1 MAERK
6 KRGLGRG
13 LGALIPDANSTDRP
27 VDVFFSGS
35 NAEEG
40 KGEAEKE
47 KTSRAA
53 RNDPAASMQ
62 SSRRRKTKAAAS
74 NTSADAPEDKNATGK
89 ASGSAS
95 TTKKS
100 TTRST
105 ASGTKTGKTT
115 GSRGTAGKTTGSRGT
130 AATSGA
136 RKSSAAT
143 ASTKKSSPAKSS
155 ASRTTADAKSKDT
168 KTAGSKTT
176 AARATETTPAASQ
189 SSGTKSAKSGRST
202 TTAAQS
208 GAGAES
214 TPARKSPSSAS
225 TTDSSTG
232 PATAAETETSSVKT
246 SAPAEE
252 ATSSATNVSESKLE
266 TASVADAA
274 AASSEAGS
282 AEVNAERGV
291 VEDQAVGGSAA
302 STVTDGGN
310 RTEKTDSSPSDAR
323 DQSEDV
329 RETHPGVYTSSAYGD
344 QAETEVPG
352 KAAQADDTTDVVSPS
367 PEASSRGDHDHQTS
381 GLSDKASATD
391 EETGQAQASATSSE
405 DTGDEGSAA
414 STAEKESDEESIDE
428 VESIPDTEFGEIP
441 VDLID
446 TNPRQPRTVF
456 DEDLL
461 AELVHS
467 IREIGVLQP
476 VVVRKKPS
484 DRSRFELIMGERRL
498 RAAKDAGLSTIP
510 AIIRYVDDT
519 DLLRDALLE
528 NLHRAELNPLE
539 EAAAY
544 GQLLEDFGCTQEELS
559 ERIGRSRPQISNTLR
574 LLRLP
579 PLVQRRVAAG
589 VISAGHAR
597 AILGLRDP
605 EHMEVLAQRIVAEG
619 LSVRA
624 SEEAVVLLNR
634 GDSVNVSRATT
645 KVSPEFLA
653 VAERLGD
660 RLDTKV
666 NISVGKRKGKLSVEF
681 ANQEDLDRILGLL
694 GIDDQDGI

>member
-105 ASGTKTGKTT
+105 ANGTKTGK
-115 GSRGTAGKTTGSRGT
+115 ATGSRGT

-352 KAAQADDTTDVVSPS
+352 KAAQADDTTDVVSPA

-391 EETGQAQASATSSE
+391 GETGQAQASAKSSE

-441 VDLID
+441 VGLID

>member
-1 MAERK
+1 
-6 KRGLGRG
+6 
-13 LGALIPDANSTDRP
+13 
-27 VDVFFSGS
+27 V
-35 NAEEG
+35 
-40 KGEAEKE
+40 
-47 KTSRAA
+47 
-53 RNDPAASMQ
+53 
-62 SSRRRKTKAAAS
+62 
-74 NTSADAPEDKNATGK
+74 SA
-89 ASGSAS
+89 
-95 TTKKS
+95 
-100 TTRST
+100 
-105 ASGTKTGKTT
+105 
-115 GSRGTAGKTTGSRGT
+115 
-130 AATSGA
+130 
-136 RKSSAAT
+136 
-143 ASTKKSSPAKSS
+143 
-155 ASRTTADAKSKDT
+155 
-168 KTAGSKTT
+168 
-176 AARATETTPAASQ
+176 
-189 SSGTKSAKSGRST
+189 
-202 TTAAQS
+202 
-208 GAGAES
+208 
-214 TPARKSPSSAS
+214 
-225 TTDSSTG
+225 TDSSTG

-274 AASSEAGS
+274 ATSSEAGS

-352 KAAQADDTTDVVSPS
+352 KAAQADDTTDVVSPA

>member
-105 ASGTKTGKTT
+105 ANGTKT
-115 GSRGTAGKTTGSRGT
+115 GKTTGSRGT

-414 STAEKESDEESIDE
+414 LTAEKESDEESIDE

>member
-13 LGALIPDANSTDRP
+13 LGALIPDANSNDRP
-27 VDVFFSGS
+27 VDVFFSGGNS
-35 NAEEG
+35 EDG
-40 KGEAEKE
+40 KRESET
-47 KTSRAA
+47 KTSRTA
-53 RNDPAASMQ
+53 RTDPAASMQ
-62 SSRRRKTKAAAS
+62 SSRRRKPKASGTTRSPSTTSGADTETEAAAS
-74 NTSADAPEDKNATGK
+74 KTASSK
-89 ASGSAS
+89 AGSA
-95 TTKKS
+95 K
-100 TTRST
+100 
-105 ASGTKTGKTT
+105 
-115 GSRGTAGKTTGSRGT
+115 AG
-130 AATSGA
+130 
-136 RKSSAAT
+136 
-143 ASTKKSSPAKSS
+143 
-155 ASRTTADAKSKDT
+155 
-168 KTAGSKTT
+168 
-176 AARATETTPAASQ
+176 
-189 SSGTKSAKSGRST
+189 SAKSGTAKAASSTSSKNSGSKPAGSKSTATKST
-202 TTAAQS
+202 TSKSTGTKTTASKTTGTKA
-208 GAGAES
+208 S
-214 TPARKSPSSAS
+214 TSKSSAPKTS
-225 TTDSSTG
+225 APKAAGNGSSR
-232 PATAAETETSSVKT
+232 T
-246 SAPAEE
+246 SAPAESTASKSKSGSSVQSRSGSSSDSPVE
-252 ATSSATNVSESKLE
+252 SADKAPAAPKKHARKTSSPDAVSDAATGSGDVE
-266 TASVADAA
+266 TA
-274 AASSEAGS
+274 AASSSSDSTSVQVADNEAVDVSSDLVNDSQVPEATSATASASS
-282 AEVNAERGV
+282 AE
-291 VEDQAVGGSAA
+291 D
-302 STVTDGGN
+302 
-310 RTEKTDSSPSDAR
+310 
-323 DQSEDV
+323 DV
-329 RETHPGVYTSSAYGD
+329 RETHPGVYTSSGRSH
-344 QAETEVPG
+344 
-352 KAAQADDTTDVVSPS
+352 ADN
-367 PEASSRGDHDHQTS
+367 EADEEGQS
-381 GLSDKASATD
+381 GLSGVDDHVATTNVVESEAVDALDETRPVAASESEPST
-391 EETGQAQASATSSE
+391 ASESDNGTSSSASIGQPGDSGTVE
-405 DTGDEGSAA
+405 TADEG
-414 STAEKESDEESIDE
+414 ELDDFEG
-428 VESIPDTEFGEIP
+428 VESIPDTEFGEID

-446 TNPRQPRTVF
+446 ANPRQPRTVF

-476 VVVRKKPS
+476 VVVRQKPS

-498 RAAKDAGLSTIP
+498 RATKDAGLSTIP
-510 AIIRYVDDT
+510 AIIRYVEDT

-634 GDSVNVSRATT
+634 GDSINVSRATT

-694 GIDDQDGI
+694 GIPNEDAL

>member
-74 NTSADAPEDKNATGK
+74 NTTADAPEDKNATGK

-105 ASGTKTGKTT
+105 ANGTKT
-115 GSRGTAGKTTGSRGT
+115 GKTTGSRGT

-405 DTGDEGSAA
+405 DTGEEGSAA

>member
-105 ASGTKTGKTT
+105 ANGTKT
-115 GSRGTAGKTTGSRGT
+115 GKTTGSRGT

-310 RTEKTDSSPSDAR
+310 RTEKTDSSPSHAR

-391 EETGQAQASATSSE
+391 EETGQAQGSAKSSE

-694 GIDDQDGI
+694 GIDDQAEI

>member
-74 NTSADAPEDKNATGK
+74 NTTADAPEDKNATGK

-105 ASGTKTGKTT
+105 ANGTKT
-115 GSRGTAGKTTGSRGT
+115 GKTTGSRGT

-225 TTDSSTG
+225 KTDSSTG

-266 TASVADAA
+266 TASVAVADAA

-391 EETGQAQASATSSE
+391 EETGQAQASAKSSE

-694 GIDDQDGI
+694 GIDDQAEI

>member
-105 ASGTKTGKTT
+105 ANGTKT
-115 GSRGTAGKTTGSRGT
+115 GKTTGSRGT

-155 ASRTTADAKSKDT
+155 ASRKTADAKSKDT

-405 DTGDEGSAA
+405 DTGEEGSAA

-666 NISVGKRKGKLSVEF
+666 NISVGK
-681 ANQEDLDRILGLL
+681 
-694 GIDDQDGI
+694 

>member
-1 MAERK
+1 MSAAPKKTTRK
-6 KRGLGRG
+6 TSS
-13 LGALIPDANSTDRP
+13 PDAVSD
-27 VDVFFSGS
+27 
-35 NAEEG
+35 
-40 KGEAEKE
+40 
-47 KTSRAA
+47 AA
-53 RNDPAASMQ
+53 
-62 SSRRRKTKAAAS
+62 TG
-74 NTSADAPEDKNATGK
+74 SADV
-89 ASGSAS
+89 
-95 TTKKS
+95 
-100 TTRST
+100 
-105 ASGTKTGKTT
+105 
-115 GSRGTAGKTTGSRGT
+115 
-130 AATSGA
+130 
-136 RKSSAAT
+136 
-143 ASTKKSSPAKSS
+143 
-155 ASRTTADAKSKDT
+155 
-168 KTAGSKTT
+168 
-176 AARATETTPAASQ
+176 ET
-189 SSGTKSAKSGRST
+189 
-202 TTAAQS
+202 
-208 GAGAES
+208 
-214 TPARKSPSSAS
+214 
-225 TTDSSTG
+225 
-232 PATAAETETSSVKT
+232 
-246 SAPAEE
+246 
-252 ATSSATNVSESKLE
+252 
-266 TASVADAA
+266 A
-274 AASSEAGS
+274 AASSSGESTSVQVADNEAVDTSSDLVNDSQVPEATSAAASASS
-282 AEVNAERGV
+282 AE
-291 VEDQAVGGSAA
+291 D
-302 STVTDGGN
+302 
-310 RTEKTDSSPSDAR
+310 
-323 DQSEDV
+323 DV
-329 RETHPGVYTSSAYGD
+329 RETHPGVYTSSGRSH
-344 QAETEVPG
+344 
-352 KAAQADDTTDVVSPS
+352 ADN
-367 PEASSRGDHDHQTS
+367 EADEEGQS
-381 GLSDKASATD
+381 GLSGVDEDVATMNVVESEAMEAQDERRPAAASESEPSTGSESDNPKSSSASLEQSGDSDTV
-391 EETGQAQASATSSE
+391 ETA
-405 DTGDEGSAA
+405 DEGDLDDF
-414 STAEKESDEESIDE
+414 EG
-428 VESIPDTEFGEIP
+428 VESIPDTEFGEID

-446 TNPRQPRTVF
+446 ANPRQPRTVF

-476 VVVRKKPS
+476 VVVRQKPS

-498 RAAKDAGLSTIP
+498 RATKDAGLSTIP
-510 AIIRYVDDT
+510 TIIRYVEDT

-634 GDSVNVSRATT
+634 GDSINVSRATT

-694 GIDDQDGI
+694 GISNEGAL

>member
-105 ASGTKTGKTT
+105 ANGTKT
-115 GSRGTAGKTTGSRGT
+115 GKTTGSRGT

-232 PATAAETETSSVKT
+232 PATAVETETSSVKT

-681 ANQEDLDRILGLL
+681 ASQEDLDRILGLL

>member
-105 ASGTKTGKTT
+105 ANGTKT
-115 GSRGTAGKTTGSRGT
+115 GKTTGSRGT

-232 PATAAETETSSVKT
+232 PATAVETETSSVKT

>member
-105 ASGTKTGKTT
+105 ANGTKT
-115 GSRGTAGKTTGSRGT
+115 GKTTGSRGT

-155 ASRTTADAKSKDT
+155 ASRKTADAKSKDT

-414 STAEKESDEESIDE
+414 LTAEKESDEESIDE

>member
-1 MAERK
+1 MVERK

-13 LGALIPDANSTDRP
+13 LGALIPDANSNDRP
-27 VDVFFSGS
+27 VDVFFSGGS
-35 NAEEG
+35 TEDG
-40 KGEAEKE
+40 KADGET
-47 KTSRAA
+47 KTSRTA
-53 RNDPAASMQ
+53 RTDPAASMQ
-62 SSRRRKTKAAAS
+62 SSRRRKPK
-74 NTSADAPEDKNATGK
+74 ATG
-89 ASGSAS
+89 
-95 TTKKS
+95 

-105 ASGTKTGKTT
+105 
-115 GSRGTAGKTTGSRGT
+115 
-130 AATSGA
+130 
-136 RKSSAAT
+136 
-143 ASTKKSSPAKSS
+143 ST
-155 ASRTTADAKSKDT
+155 
-168 KTAGSKTT
+168 
-176 AARATETTPAASQ
+176 ATETGTDTKASASKTSSSKSTAAKSGTAKAGSSATTQ
-189 SSGTKSAKSGRST
+189 SKAIGTKAAPSKSTGTKSATTKSSSAK
-202 TTAAQS
+202 TTAS
-208 GAGAES
+208 KPAG
-214 TPARKSPSSAS
+214 TKSNASKTPSSK
-225 TTDSSTG
+225 SSTSKTTN
-232 PATAAETETSSVKT
+232 AKT
-246 SAPAEE
+246 STAKTPETK
-252 ATSSATNVSESKLE
+252 TSVSTAKSSTAKSSTSK
-266 TASVADAA
+266 
-274 AASSEAGS
+274 
-282 AEVNAERGV
+282 
-291 VEDQAVGGSAA
+291 
-302 STVTDGGN
+302 TDGGN
-310 RTEKTDSSPSDAR
+310 ASKPASAAKSTPPKAKAGSSTASTAESTEKASAAAKTSTRSTSSSVPASDSAINASEAESLESNEAVASAPSVED
-323 DQSEDV
+323 DV
-329 RETHPGVYTSSAYGD
+329 RETHPGVYTSSGRD
-344 QAETEVPG
+344 QDDVESDEKSTPEHPDDQDRNTTSVV
-352 KAAQADDTTDVVSPS
+352 ADDADAA
-367 PEASSRGDHDHQTS
+367 E
-381 GLSDKASATD
+381 D
-391 EETGQAQASATSSE
+391 EIRS
-405 DTGDEGSAA
+405 SAA
-414 STAEKESDEESIDE
+414 SVPESSSVVADFSDDGTTSSSMEEPSDFDTSEDDEDSDSAEIDG
-428 VESIPDTEFGEIP
+428 VESIPDTEFGEID

-446 TNPRQPRTVF
+446 ANPRQPRTVF

-476 VVVRKKPS
+476 VVVRQKPS
-484 DRSRFELIMGERRL
+484 DHSRFELIMGERRL
-498 RAAKDAGLSTIP
+498 RATKDAGLSTIP
-510 AIIRYVDDT
+510 AIIRYVEDT

-634 GDSVNVSRATT
+634 GDSINVSRATT
-645 KVSPEFLA
+645 KVAPEFLA

-694 GIDDQDGI
+694 GISNEESL

>member
-105 ASGTKTGKTT
+105 ANGTKT
-115 GSRGTAGKTTGSRGT
+115 GKTTGSRGT

-266 TASVADAA
+266 TVAVADAA

-405 DTGDEGSAA
+405 DTGEEGSAA

>member
-105 ASGTKTGKTT
+105 ANGTKT
-115 GSRGTAGKTTGSRGT
+115 GKTTGSRGT

-155 ASRTTADAKSKDT
+155 ASRKTADAKSKDT

-405 DTGDEGSAA
+405 DTGEEGSAA